1 MSCLMGSHLCFRF
14 TEGGGGGMSLGYTFE
29 TKTAADYSNC
39 WITTSLQEVGDSL
52 VILEQSF
59 VNQAVSVQNCR

>member
-1 MSCLMGSHLCFRF
+1 MLNGQSSLFQIYRGR
-14 TEGGGGGMSLGYTFE
+14 GGGGMSLGYTFE

>member
-1 MSCLMGSHLCFRF
+1 MLNGQSSLFQIYRGR
-14 TEGGGGGMSLGYTFE
+14 GGGMSLGYTFE